1 MLCFD
6 VRHALSTLDVY
17 YAFSALNIHY
27 VFGAFGVLNIH
38 CVFGAFGVLNAYH
51 AFGVVVLLV
60 LIVLRNSWYCHVIGV
75 LELLCCCV
83 LGVHRALGAPMFLML
98 LQVQCPSCF

>member
-1 MLCFD
+1 LCFD

-17 YAFSALNIHY
+17 YAFSA
-27 VFGAFGVLNIH
+27 FNIH

-75 LELLCCCV
+75 LELLCSCV
-83 LGVHRALGAPMFLML
+83 LGVHRARGAPMFLML

>member
-6 VRHALSTLDVY
+6 VRHALSILDVY
-17 YAFSALNIHY
+17 YAFSA
-27 VFGAFGVLNIH
+27 LNIH
-38 CVFGAFGVLNAYH
+38 CVFGAFGVLNVYH

-60 LIVLRNSWYCHVIGV
+60 LIVLRNFWYCHVIGV

>member
-1 MLCFD
+1 LCFD
-6 VRHALSTLDVY
+6 VRHALSILDVY
-17 YAFSALNIHY
+17 YAFSA
-27 VFGAFGVLNIH
+27 LNIH
-38 CVFGAFGVLNAYH
+38 CVFGAFGVLNVYH

-83 LGVHRALGAPMFLML
+83 LSVHRALGAPMFLML